1 MTIMEGSM
9 ELGRQVVGRQA
20 VGRQLALSYILIRK
34 QQSKRGEGKG
44 DTCPST
50 KPHLLIFY
58 KQSTNWKMSL

>member
-34 QQSKRGEGKG
+34 QQSKRGEGEEG
-44 DTCPST
+44 
-50 KPHLLIFY
+50 H
-58 KQSTNWKMSL
+58 MSFNKATSPNIL